1 MADETKRRG
10 LGRGLSA
17 LIGADDLAPAPGRQ
31 RAPDTTLAIDLLA
44 PSSLQPRRVFDE
56 ERLDELAAS
65 IRARGVIQPI
75 LVRPAPNRPG
85 HYEIIAGERRWRA
98 AQRARLHAVPAVI
111 REASDEE
118 TLELAIIENVQRADL
133 NPIEEAA
140 GYRRLIEEFGHTQ
153 DALGRLLGK
162 SRSHV
167 ANTLRLLNLPPQV
180 QDWLRQGRLTAGHA
194 RAVAAADAPLPLARR
209 IVDQGLSVR
218 QAEALARGEAD
229 PPPRRAKPAAAAKDA
244 DTRALEGDLSA
255 ALGCRVVID
264 HRGEGGELR
273 ITYGNLEMLDRL
285 CAILSAAR

>member
-1 MADETKRRG
+1 MAEETKRRG

-17 LIGADDLAPAPGRQ
+17 LIGADDLTPAPDRQ
-31 RAPDTTLAIDLLA
+31 RAPDATVAVDLLA
-44 PSSLQPRRVFDE
+44 PSPLQPRRVFDE
-56 ERLDELAAS
+56 DRLEELAAS

-75 LVRPAPNRPG
+75 LVRPAPNRLG

-98 AQRARLHAVPAVI
+98 AQRARLHTVPVVV

-133 NPIEEAA
+133 NAIEEAT

-194 RAVAAADAPLPLARR
+194 RAVAAAAAPLALARR
-209 IVDQGLSVR
+209 IVNEGLTVR
-218 QAEALARGEAD
+218 QAEALARDEGR
-229 PPPRRAKPAAAAKDA
+229 PLRPAKAASAAKDA
-244 DTRALEGDLSA
+244 DTKALEGDLSA

-264 HRGEGGELR
+264 HRGEAGELR
-273 ITYGNLEMLDRL
+273 IAYRSLDQLDRVCGL
-285 CAILSAAR
+285 LSAAR